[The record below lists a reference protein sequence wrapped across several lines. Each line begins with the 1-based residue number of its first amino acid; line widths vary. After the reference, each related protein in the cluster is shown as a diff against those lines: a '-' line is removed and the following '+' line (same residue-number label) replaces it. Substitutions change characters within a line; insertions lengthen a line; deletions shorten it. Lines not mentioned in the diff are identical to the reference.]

1 MSQALMN
8 QLSQPTDK
16 KQKASMKLSNQSNV
30 PGSIQLIDQYI
41 LVSSLIDQ
49 VPGSCYFSIDEIN
62 TPIKT
67 NNTLTIYDY
76 KRRPILVRDGLIVRD
91 EDFYAPRLPPKPVSM
106 FSFFPRFLTLNITR
120 PNVRW

>member
-1 MSQALMN
+1 MSVALMN
-8 QLSQPTDK
+8 QMTQPIDK
-16 KQKASMKLSNQSNV
+16 KAKASLKLSNQSAM
-30 PGSIQLIDQYI
+30 PGSMQLIDQFI

-62 TPIKT
+62 TPVRT
-67 NNTLTIYDY
+67 QNTLTIYDY

-91 EDFYAPRLPPKPVSM
+91 EDFYAPRLPPKPVSL